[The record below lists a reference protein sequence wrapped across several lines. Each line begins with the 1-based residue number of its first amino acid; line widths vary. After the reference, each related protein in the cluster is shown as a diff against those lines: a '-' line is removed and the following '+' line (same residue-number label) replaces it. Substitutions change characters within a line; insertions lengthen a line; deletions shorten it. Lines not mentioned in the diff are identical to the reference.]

1 MASQFSSPTGRDAD
15 TGADADAGVDPQKAA
30 QTGAAGAPTRNM
42 SPDRQDDTHD
52 TIVAIATA
60 PGRGGI
66 GVVRLS
72 GPAALTCARPLFAG
86 LPAHM
91 QPSHAY
97 FCYLVEP
104 ATQQR
109 LDEVLVTWFAAP
121 RSYTGE
127 DVVEVA
133 AHGAPV
139 LLRHLVGLLLA
150 EGARGAS
157 PGEFTERAFLNGRLD
172 LTQAEAVRD
181 LVEAE
186 TMTQAQLAAQQLGGS
201 LARSVGPS
209 KDRLIALI
217 ALLEAGID
225 FAEDDTPVLGEA
237 EAEAA
242 LLAIHAPLHALER
255 SFTHG
260 RLLTEGVT
268 VAVVGRPN
276 VGKSSLFNQ
285 LLGRDRAIVTDEAGT
300 TRDTVEERV
309 ALSGIPISLVD
320 TAGLRDA
327 ASEAERIGILKSRE
341 AFADAGLV
349 LLVLDA
355 SVETWTDEEV
365 ELARAASGRPLIV
378 VANKAD
384 LISDGMPDVDTAVIQ
399 GTLDDGASL
408 PGFVASVLP
417 ADTPVLRTSALS
429 GEGLDALRA
438 AMTAM
443 LTGSQ
448 VLHAGAAMLTNARQH
463 ASVAEAV
470 QAVAQAMQANAT
482 GLPQEMVLLDLY
494 AALRA
499 LDALT
504 GVTTPDDVLNLVFSK
519 FCIGK

>member
-1 MASQFSSPTGRDAD
+1 MASHSSSSTGRDAD
-15 TGADADAGVDPQKAA
+15 
-30 QTGAAGAPTRNM
+30 AGAGATAATT
-42 SPDRQDDTHD
+42 QDVTAATQHDTHDKHDTHDTHD

-72 GPAALTCARPLFAG
+72 GPAALACARPLFAG

-127 DVVEVA
+127 EVVEIS

-139 LLRHLVGLLLA
+139 LLRHLVSLLLA
-150 EGARGAS
+150 QGARAAG

-186 TMTQAQLAAQQLGGS
+186 TMTQAQLAARQLGGS
-201 LARSVGPS
+201 LARSIAPS

-225 FAEDDTPVLGEA
+225 FAEDDTPVLSEA
-237 EAEAA
+237 DAAEA
-242 LLAIHAPLHALER
+242 LLAIHEPLHALER

-276 VGKSSLFNQ
+276 VGKSSLFNR
-285 LLGRDRAIVTDEAGT
+285 LLGRDRAIVTNEAGT

-309 ALSGIPISLVD
+309 TLSGIPISLVD

-355 SVETWTDEEV
+355 SVASWTDEEV
-365 ELARAASGRPLIV
+365 ELARAASGRPLMV

-384 LISDGMPDVDTAVIQ
+384 LAPGQQDT
-399 GTLDDGASL
+399 GAELPARVAEVL
-408 PGFVASVLP
+408 PG
-417 ADTPVLRTSALS
+417 DTRVLRTSALS

-438 AMTAM
+438 AMTAI

-448 VLHAGAAMLTNARQH
+448 VLNAGAAMLTNARQH

-470 QAVAQAMQANAT
+470 RAVAQAMQANAN

-504 GVTTPDDVLNLVFSK
+504 GATTPDDVLHLVFSK